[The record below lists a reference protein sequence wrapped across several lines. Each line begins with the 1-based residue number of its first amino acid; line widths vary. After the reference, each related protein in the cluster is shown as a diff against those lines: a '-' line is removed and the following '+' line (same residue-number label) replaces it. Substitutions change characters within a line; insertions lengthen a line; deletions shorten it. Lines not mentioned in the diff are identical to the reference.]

1 MNKKLGIFIII
12 GLLALI
18 GIGFYFYVQNT
29 STNNEETNYEA
40 NRTSTESNTS
50 NEENTSNNES
60 TADANTTEITNTNS
74 ENTSNADN
82 TDDASKTVEEQLS
95 AFSTK
100 IYSNDANRTK
110 NMEITTSTLDGT
122 IVKKGETFS
131 FCNTVG
137 PATSSKGY
145 LEADIY
151 DHDGNKK
158 KGYGGGNCQVS
169 STLYNAVLYS
179 NLEIVERKNHRFVPS
194 YSDAGRDA
202 TVVYGAIDFRFKNT
216 RNYPIKIMFSVSG
229 GVAKCEIFG
238 LKENPDYEVEISSKV
253 TERTSTTIKSVTYKT
268 VKQNGQVIS
277 SGIINR
283 DTYKRH

>member
-18 GIGFYFYVQNT
+18 GIGIYFYVQNT
-29 STNNEETNYEA
+29 NTNNEESNYEA
-40 NRTSTESNTS
+40 NRTSAEGNTS
-50 NEENTSNNES
+50 NEENTSHIETTNK
-60 TADANTTEITNTNS
+60 TKNTTS
-74 ENTSNADN
+74 ENTTNTDN
-82 TDDASKTVEEQLS
+82 TPKTVEEQLS

-151 DHDGNKK
+151 DHNGNKK

-169 STLYNAVLYS
+169 STLYNAVLA
-179 NLEIVERKNHRFVPS
+179 VPS
-194 YSDAGRDA
+194 L
-202 TVVYGAIDFRFKNT
+202 V
-216 RNYPIKIMFSVSG
+216 
-229 GVAKCEIFG
+229 
-238 LKENPDYEVEISSKV
+238 V
-253 TERTSTTIKSVTYKT
+253 TERHEHSNNVPYVAKGKDAAVAYGSYDFKFRNDLSNSVKILASTDGNYVYTSLVELQT
-268 VKQNGQVIS
+268 
-277 SGIINR
+277 
-283 DTYKRH
+283 